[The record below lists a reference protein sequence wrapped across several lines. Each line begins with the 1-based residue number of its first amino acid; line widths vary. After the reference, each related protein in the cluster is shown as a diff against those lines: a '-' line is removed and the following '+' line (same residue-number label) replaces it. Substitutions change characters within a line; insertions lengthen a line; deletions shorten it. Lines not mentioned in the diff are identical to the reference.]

1 MLVAEIKRSLAMAAA
16 ASHLSSLKQLGT
28 QRSVFSD
35 PRPSTPREL
44 SLPAL
49 SATRASNM
57 HWKWTWLN
65 RSSTCSS
72 RFISFS
78 YCLDLIQK
86 REDFCF
92 LLYLVCLG
100 LSRLLLLSLSLSL
113 SLFPIIFYD
122 ILYLHTQLFD
132 AVPLCMNMYIYIK
145 YLI

>member
-92 LLYLVCLG
+92 LLYPVCLG
-100 LSRLLLLSLSLSL
+100 LSRLLVLALCDCALLVCLSLCCL
-113 SLFPIIFYD
+113 
-122 ILYLHTQLFD
+122 LYTSPSPRD
-132 AVPLCMNMYIYIK
+132 EAASRMPSSA
-145 YLI
+145 